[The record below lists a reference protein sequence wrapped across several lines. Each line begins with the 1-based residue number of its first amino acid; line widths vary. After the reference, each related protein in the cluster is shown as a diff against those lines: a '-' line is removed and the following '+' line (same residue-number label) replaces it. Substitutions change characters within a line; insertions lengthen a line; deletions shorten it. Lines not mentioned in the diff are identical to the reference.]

1 MPYPPTQ
8 PRLFLVRFADGSAQ
22 VLTQAA
28 IDALPR
34 GRGHMDFFVED
45 EVTGQPKAM
54 PQPQQ
59 RAMPTSP
66 PMAQPQALAAPQP
79 QAAPASP
86 LRDGAEP
93 PYACFMRPGPDGRI
107 AAKTEIC
114 DGRRVEWAYGYD
126 KAGRL
131 ASVARNGIVVEE
143 YGYDAKGRRAT
154 ERNLLRGVE
163 ERRYRYSDAGD
174 HLASAG
180 PLAFRHDIRAICNQ
194 KCVRGEPIDYEYAND
209 GRLMQV
215 TRPDGVLV
223 SYEYDVQGCRA
234 ARYENGRCTAKY
246 LWETPQRLAAM
257 YDAASDAM
265 LQFAYAPTA
274 RLPHAALLDGEPLH
288 LFYDQIGSLR
298 AVASA
303 AGKVIHEIAYD
314 TFGCIVA
321 ETGAGT
327 GLGAGGN
334 SGATLP
340 IPFGYAG
347 GLHDRSTGLIRF
359 GVRDYDPEV
368 GRFMAKDPLGL
379 KGGDPDVYG
388 YCLDDPVNRIDPTGM
403 FSWNSTVNFF
413 ADAVDWV
420 AGKKDV
426 PKATRDAGRFA
437 ASEATNGTVSDP
449 TGIREAR
456 DMEHRIREDWDDGV
470 NATMIHGETPDQTR
484 DRLESFFRGGILKP
498 FKWGVDTVN
507 DANKRSLPKR

>member
-1 MPYPPTQ
+1 MPYTATQ

-93 PYACFMRPGPDGRI
+93 PYACFVQPGPDGRI

-143 YGYDAKGRRAT
+143 YGYDPKGRRSN

-163 ERRYRYSDAGD
+163 ERYYSYSDAGD
-174 HLASAG
+174 HLTSAG
-180 PLAFRHDIRAICNQ
+180 PLSFRHDIRAMCNQ
-194 KCVRGEPIDYEYAND
+194 KCVRGEPTDYEYAND

-215 TRPDGVLV
+215 ARQDGVIV
-223 SYEYDVQGCRA
+223 SYEYDAQGCRV

-246 LWETPQRLAAM
+246 LWETPQRLAAL
-257 YDAASDAM
+257 YDAASGAM
-265 LQFAYAPTA
+265 LAFAYAPTA

-288 LFYDQIGSLR
+288 LFYDQVGSLR

-314 TFGCIVA
+314 TFGCIVS
-321 ETGAGT
+321 ETGPEV
-327 GLGAGGN
+327 GAASGGK
-334 SGATLP
+334 SGAALP

-347 GLHDRSTGLIRF
+347 GLHDRATGLIRF

-379 KGGDPDVYG
+379 KGDDPDVYG
-388 YCLDDPVNRIDPTGM
+388 YCLDDPVNRVDSTGM
-403 FSWNSTVNFF
+403 ESDGWWGSVGNWVKNALPIPRIAT
-413 ADAVDWV
+413 DA
-420 AGKKDV
+420 AQY
-426 PKATRDAGRFA
+426 A
-437 ASEATNGTVSDP
+437 ASEATNGTIPDP
-449 TGIREAR
+449 TGICDAR
-456 DMEHRIREDWDDGV
+456 QAEERMQDDWQRARSTGDGIDQVIDSQGDIIRKIG
-470 NATMIHGETPDQTR
+470 AI
-484 DRLESFFRGGILKP
+484 GI
-498 FKWGVDTVN
+498 WGVGASSATEKQGGKSN
-507 DANKRSLPKR
+507 AAGQKP

>member
-1 MPYPPTQ
+1 MPNQ
-8 PRLFLVRFADGSAQ
+8 PRLFRVRFSDGSAQ
-22 VLTQAA
+22 VLEQTA

-45 EVTGQPKAM
+45 EVTGQPEAQLQS
-54 PQPQQ
+54 QPSQ
-59 RAMPTSP
+59 
-66 PMAQPQALAAPQP
+66 

-93 PYACFMRPGPDGRI
+93 PYACFVRPGPDGRI

-114 DGRRVEWAYGYD
+114 NGRRIEWAYGYD

-143 YGYDAKGRRAT
+143 YGYDAKGRRSN

-163 ERRYRYSDAGD
+163 ERHYRYSDAGD
-174 HLASAG
+174 HLDAAG
-180 PLAFRHDIRAICNQ
+180 PLSFRHDIRAICNQ
-194 KCVRGEPIDYEYAND
+194 KYVRGEPIDYEYAND

-223 SYEYDVQGCRA
+223 SYEYDGQGNRT

-246 LWETPQRLAAM
+246 LWETPQRLAAV
-257 YDAASDAM
+257 YDAASGAM
-265 LQFAYAPTA
+265 LAFAYAPTA
-274 RLPHAALLDGEPLH
+274 RLPHAALVDGEPLH
-288 LFYDQIGSLR
+288 LFYDQVGSLR

-303 AGKVIHEIAYD
+303 AGKVIHEIEYD
-314 TFGCIVA
+314 TFGCIMD
-321 ETGAGT
+321 ETGAT
-327 GLGAGGN
+327 P
-334 SGATLP
+334 P

-347 GLHDRSTGLIRF
+347 GLHDRATGLIRF

-403 FSWNSTVNFF
+403 EWKGLAETGSAIASGVGQAVTKGGQAAGKAVAKAADIFANDPAMHAGLKQAAQYGAVAATVPIAATAAILG
-413 ADAVDWV
+413 ADAVAPW
-420 AGKKDV
+420 ALAN
-426 PKATRDAGRFA
+426 PY
-437 ASEATNGTVSDP
+437 
-449 TGIREAR
+449 
-456 DMEHRIREDWDDGV
+456 
-470 NATMIHGETPDQTR
+470 
-484 DRLESFFRGGILKP
+484 
-498 FKWGVDTVN
+498 TVN
-507 DANKRSLPKR
+507 KAIEYGLDIALPGIPATTPGKLKESAAQIYEKITQRHP